1 MNFMYKM
8 ERKFGKYAIRNL
20 SLIIILCYAAG
31 YIIELINSSVI
42 NYLTL
47 DPYAIVHGQVWRI
60 VSWVLIPPPESN
72 IFFAII
78 MCMFCYSIGTS
89 LERTWGTFQYNVY
102 IFSGMIFTV
111 LGSFLMMGFSYI
123 FKQNLVSASGL
134 FFRVASQFFSTYYV
148 YMSIFLAYAVT
159 FPDNT
164 VLFMF
169 FIPVRVKWLGIADA
183 AFLVFDTVRTAV
195 AIDSIVPGM
204 GYIVYF
210 AVGSS
215 MLNFIVFFF
224 TTRKYI
230 RMNKAQRK
238 MHKEFRQHARNVKVE
253 QKMGVPKHRCAVCGR
268 TEKDGEDL
276 VFRFCSKCE
285 GNYEYCQDHLYT
297 HIHVAKGNADNVSGC
312 SDKDAGYGFDSNSQT
327 HR

>member
-1 MNFMYKM
+1 MNFLYKM
-8 ERKFGKYAIRNL
+8 ERKFGKYAVRNL
-20 SLIIILCYAAG
+20 SLILVLCYAAG
-31 YIIELINSSVI
+31 YIIELINEDVI
-42 NYLTL
+42 YYLTL
-47 DPYAIVHGQVWRI
+47 DPYAIVHGQVWRL

-78 MCMFCYSIGTS
+78 MCLFCYSIGTS

-102 IFSGMIFTV
+102 LFSGMIFTV
-111 LGSFLMMGFSYI
+111 LGSFLMMGFSYL
-123 FKQNLVSASGL
+123 FRQELVSASGL
-134 FFRVASQFFSTYYV
+134 FFRAASTFYSTYYV
-148 YMSIFLAYAVT
+148 YLSIFLAYAVT
-159 FPDNT
+159 FPNNT

-169 FIPVRVKWLGIADA
+169 FIPVQVKWLGIADA
-183 AFLVFDTVRTAV
+183 ALLVFDTVRTAV
-195 AIDSIVPGM
+195 AVENLVSGM
-204 GYIVYF
+204 GYVVYF

-238 MHKEFRQHARNVKVE
+238 MHKEFRQHERNVKVNE
-253 QKMGVPKHRCAVCGR
+253 HLGVPKHRCAVCGR
-268 TEKDGEDL
+268 TENDGDNL

-297 HIHVAKGNADNVSGC
+297 HVHVTKDSGGTHEG
-312 SDKDAGYGFDSNSQT
+312 DVTDFNNYGG
-327 HR
+327 RR